1 MKRDSVVIYRNLF
14 EALQDVSDKAYKRI
28 MNAILKYSMDGEET
42 QLTGVE
48 KAVFQMAKTQV
59 DANNKKYENGKKGA
73 EFGVLGGRPAKNKE
87 VQETE
92 EKPQENPTETPP
104 KPLNDKCKMINDLK
118 ESKKVNIE
126 NNNIHAHARESYDEI
141 IDAFEFS
148 KPVESKIKS
157 FIQHCLANKHV
168 PTNEKLESMLV
179 QLDLKHDND
188 ESRIAVLNDA
198 INYGYFCIKG

>member
-48 KAVFQMAKTQV
+48 RAVFQMAKTQV

-87 VQETE
+87 TE
-92 EKPQENPTETPP
+92 EKPQNNPTKTPQ
-104 KPLNDKCKMINDLK
+104 KPLNDKCKMLNISKYVSKNKKIYLNLK
-118 ESKKVNIE
+118 
-126 NNNIHAHARESYDEI
+126 NNNACVRAYV
-141 IDAFEFS
+141 
-148 KPVESKIKS
+148 K
-157 FIQHCLANKHV
+157 ANK
-168 PTNEKLESMLV
+168 
-179 QLDLKHDND
+179 
-188 ESRIAVLNDA
+188 
-198 INYGYFCIKG
+198 GYYSHFIFV

>member
-48 KAVFQMAKTQV
+48 RAVFQMAKTQV

-73 EFGVLGGRPAKNKE
+73 EFGALGGRPPKNK
-87 VQETE
+87 ETE

-104 KPLNDKCKMINDLK
+104 KPLNDKCKMLNNLK
-118 ESKKVNIE
+118 ESKKEDIE
-126 NNNIHAHARESYDEI
+126 NNNIHTHMRESYDEI
-141 IDAFEFS
+141 IDTFCFS
-148 KPVESKIKS
+148 KPVESKIKA
-157 FIQHCLANKHV
+157 FLQHCLANKHV
-168 PTNEKLESMLV
+168 PTNDKLESMLV
-179 QLDLKHDND
+179 QLDLKHETD